1 VRDDRLYLINIKEAV
16 DRIQHYVE
24 DGREAFSTSTLIQD
38 AVLRNFQTIGQSAG
52 RISDDLRKRHSDV
65 DWRGIVGFRNVLVH
79 DYLGVDLDRVWQV
92 VERDLPELEQQ
103 IALILQSED
112 D

>member
-1 VRDDRLYLINIKEAV
+1 MRDDRLYLINIEGSI

-24 DGREAFSTSTLIQD
+24 DGQEAFATSTLIQD
-38 AVLRNFQTIGQSAG
+38 AVLRNFQTIGQSPG
-52 RISDDLRKRHSDV
+52 RISDELRRRHSDV

-79 DYLGVDLDRVWQV
+79 DYLGVDLNRVWRV

-103 IALILQSED
+103 IAGILRREEG
-112 D
+112 